1 MATSKEELKQ
11 MLDSTIIANGQKGIT
26 AESLNQALTAIVE
39 AMGTGSGAGS
49 EYIDMTM
56 VDPENSD
63 ELTPEAMV
71 HNAEVYNKLIN
82 ALSAVGPVPTVLLN
96 MEGMCIYVKCI
107 SVFDIDTNGDP
118 MITLALDYPFG
129 EGQNYAIEAT
139 TLEGETTQLIVSDF
153 NALMVVNLFI
163 DGSIEI
169 LVPGLM

>member
-1 MATSKEELKQ
+1 MAISKEELKQ

-63 ELTPEAMV
+63 ELTPEAMA
-71 HNAEVYNKLIN
+71 HNAEVCNKLIN
-82 ALSAVGPVPTVLLN
+82 ALSTVGPVPTVVLN
-96 MEGMCIYVKCI
+96 MEGMCVYVKLM
-107 SVFDIDTNGDP
+107 SAFNTDTNGNP
-118 MITLALDYPFG
+118 MIILALDYPFG
-129 EGQNYAIEAT
+129 DGLNYVIEAST
-139 TLEGETTQLIVSDF
+139 PEGEVAPLFISDF
-153 NALMVVNLFI
+153 NALMMVNLFI

-169 LVPGLM
+169 LIPGLM